1 MPLSPAVGRQPI
13 HTRTIECRSYRRDD
27 GLFDIE
33 GHLTDVKSY
42 PFHNQYRGEV
52 KAGEPVHD
60 MWLRLMVDED
70 MVVREVEAKTD
81 AGPYPT
87 VCPAIN
93 PAFAKLKG
101 LSVGRGWN
109 KKVRELLGGVRGCTH
124 LVDLLGPLGTVTLHT
139 VRWSTSAP
147 GAKKPS
153 APSQP
158 PQPPLDV
165 CHAWARDGEIVRREY
180 PALYTGPNGP
190 SAPRS
195 R

>member
-1 MPLSPAVGRQPI
+1 MPLTPPAERSPI
-13 HTRTIECRSYRRDD
+13 HTRAIECRSYRRAD

-42 PFHNQYRGEV
+42 PFSSEYRGEV

-60 MWLRLMVDED
+60 MWLRLTVDDD

-81 AGPYPT
+81 AGPYA

-101 LSVGRGWN
+101 LAVGPGWN

-124 LVDLLGPLGTVTLHT
+124 LVDLLGPMGTVTLHT

-147 GAKKPS
+147 GAKPR
-153 APSQP
+153 APSR
-158 PQPPLDV
+158 PPLNI
-165 CHAWARDGEIVRREY
+165 CHAWSADGEVVRREY
-180 PALYTGPNGP
+180 PALYTGPKQAAKPGH
-190 SAPRS
+190 
-195 R
+195 